1 MYSLVDYFKKYQY
14 VNIIFAALIIYCK
27 KKYFTI
33 NFSIKLLALIVEN
46 LISILLLL
54 QSVESSESPI

>member
-1 MYSLVDYFKKYQY
+1 MCGLVHYFKKYQY
-14 VNIIFAALIIYCK
+14 VNIILAALIIYCK
-27 KKYFTI
+27 KNIFTI

-54 QSVESSESPI
+54 QSVESS

>member
-1 MYSLVDYFKKYQY
+1 MYSLVHYFKKYQY